1 MRTIMVCALALSALS
16 VACGKSRTSE
26 RLTRTEISAP
36 LKFPKGFLWGT
47 ATAAE
52 QLEATTASD
61 WAELIRKSYAGE
73 GKAVAGAAIKDLHLW
88 PATVIAQKISQIDGV
103 GSVSV
108 ITVGGGSCLV
118 LCFLSDITF
127 LSFRFSDTRRR
138 KWQRRYPEQN
148 TDRSA
153 AACHVVHDSARSR
166 WRD

>member
-1 MRTIMVCALALSALS
+1 MVCALALSALS

-73 GKAVAGAAIKDLHLW
+73 GKAVTGAAIKDLHLW
-88 PATVIAQKISQIDGV
+88 PATVIAQKTAHNEKFAEDVALMKSMGNNAY
-103 GSVSV
+103 
-108 ITVGGGSCLV
+108 
-118 LCFLSDITF
+118 
-127 LSFRFSDTRRR
+127 RFSI
-138 KWQRRYPEQN
+138 
-148 TDRSA
+148 A
-153 AACHVVHDSARSR
+153 
-166 WRD
+166 